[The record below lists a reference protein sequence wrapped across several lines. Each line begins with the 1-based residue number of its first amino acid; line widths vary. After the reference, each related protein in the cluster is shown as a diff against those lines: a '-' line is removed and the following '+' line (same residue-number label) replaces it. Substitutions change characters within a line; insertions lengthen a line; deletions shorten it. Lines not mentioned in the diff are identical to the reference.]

1 MKMLKKIFVQGK
13 EVALVSPKYIMQFS
27 NQFFSLLIL
36 AMAVGVMVYAGSKVY
51 FIYEGFFAKDFRN
64 ILYDAIF
71 FLVLVK
77 AFQMLLQYY
86 QKRKVSIKQIL
97 EVTIAVLVVNV
108 AFAPETR
115 ELWMNVVLGVFALG
129 NLIAYLIFYDKLV
142 EIEKK

>member
-1 MKMLKKIFVQGK
+1 MLKKIFVQGK